1 MTGVQTCA
9 LPIYDYMANLVKN
22 GVILDER
29 QIITQCPFYV
39 KHQNKTIAI
48 YEVIGENKYKPLVLL
63 TKE

>member
-1 MTGVQTCA
+1 
-9 LPIYDYMANLVKN
+9 MANLVKN